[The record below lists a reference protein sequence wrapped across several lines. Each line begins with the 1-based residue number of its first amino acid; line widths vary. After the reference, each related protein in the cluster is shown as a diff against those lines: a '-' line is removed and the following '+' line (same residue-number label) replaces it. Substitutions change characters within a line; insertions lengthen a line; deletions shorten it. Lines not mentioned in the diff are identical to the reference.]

1 MKHGR
6 LAQMRSETLT
16 SAKIGRAQGRARG
29 LRQRASGYKSPPL
42 GGPSKDELSIQIIF
56 VINVIKLGGNKKKMD
71 LLLTFSN
78 NIHLIEITQ
87 FLCNLKFVR
96 IHAFLL
102 RKRIH
107 RKP

>member
-6 LAQMRSETLT
+6 LAQMRSETST

-56 VINVIKLGGNKKKMD
+56 VINVIKLGGGTKKNG
-71 LLLTFSN
+71 LTTYF
-78 NIHLIEITQ
+78 
-87 FLCNLKFVR
+87 
-96 IHAFLL
+96 
-102 RKRIH
+102 
-107 RKP
+107 